1 MSVPSSIAIPDR
13 VAVLI
18 IGGGVA
24 GLSAANALLGQGV
37 DVALVE
43 AEDRLGGRVRRSGS
57 VFPALVSG
65 AEVVAALEQRLS
77 SSGRAHVIL
86 GRSVTSMR
94 RSMNGFEAELEPQHR
109 DQGGSAARTSLRA
122 AAVIITTGM
131 EQVDAGLIPELG
143 YPRIKD
149 VVTSEGFEGL
159 LGKGGLRRPSDGGPV
174 RALAFVQCVGSRV
187 QSRGVPY
194 CSSVCCMNA
203 MKWAS
208 AVRESDSSI
217 ETYVLY
223 IDIRAHGKGYED
235 LYRRAREMGVRFI
248 RGQPS
253 MIHAVPGGTGILV
266 CGENTLLKE
275 LYEIHV
281 DLAVLSVGMRQRPE
295 TLALLEMLGVA
306 MDGSGMPE
314 NPGWESGRTTTE
326 GVFVA
331 GCAEAP
337 KDVRDSIAQGHAAAM
352 AALEHLKGIQR

>member
-1 MSVPSSIAIPDR
+1 MSMTPASAIPDKA
-13 VAVLI
+13 AVLI

-57 VFPALVSG
+57 VFPVLVSG
-65 AEVVAALEQRLS
+65 SEVVAAMEARLRS
-77 SSGRAHVIL
+77 SHRAHVML
-86 GRSVTSMR
+86 ESRVLSAR
-94 RSMNGFEAELEPQHR
+94 RSGKGFEAEVESDHR
-109 DQGGSAARTSLRA
+109 EGGPVARASIRA
-122 AAVIITTGM
+122 DAVIVATGM
-131 EQVDAGLIPELG
+131 EAVDAGQIPELG

-159 LGKGGLRRPSDGGPV
+159 VGKGVLRRPSDGEHV

-208 AVRESDSSI
+208 AVRESDPSI

-235 LYRRAREMGVRFI
+235 LYRRAREKGVRFI

-253 MIHAVPGGTGILV
+253 MIRPVPGGPGILV

-275 LYEIHV
+275 LYEIPV
-281 DLAVLSVGMRQRPE
+281 DLGVLNVGMRQWPE
-295 TLALLEMLGVA
+295 TLALLEMLGVGVDHA
-306 MDGSGMPE
+306 GMPLS
-314 NPGWESGRTTTE
+314 PGWEGVRTNTE

-337 KDVRDSIAQGHAAAM
+337 KDVRDSMAQGHAAAM
-352 AALEHLKGIQR
+352 AALEHLQGVQR